1 VNMAEANPNAHL
13 SPFLLGPS
21 PVPAVDPADLRRVWE
36 QQQGFQAI
44 HTGEQIVVDTR
55 GACGPGA
62 DFQAIGFR
70 LGVLG
75 MMRLIHAW
83 PPNTRLP
90 DALFKALAV
99 IPMTGMAPGVPQQ
112 NLPFDLDELLR
123 LILE

>member
-1 VNMAEANPNAHL
+1 MAEANPHL

-36 QQQGFQAI
+36 LQEGFQAS
-44 HTGEQIVVDTR
+44 HPGEQGVVDTR
-55 GACGPGA
+55 GTCDPGA

-70 LGVLG
+70 LAALG
-75 MMRLIHAW
+75 MMRLVHAW
-83 PPNTRLP
+83 PPNTRPP
-90 DALFKALAV
+90 DALFRALAI

-123 LILE
+123 LVQE